1 VVVSL
6 ETLIFM
12 CAKQLADE
20 ETISEE
26 LLFEVYKILRLYF
39 EGKPTVH

>member
-1 VVVSL
+1 MDVPI
-6 ETLIFM
+6 ETLIFL

-20 ETISEE
+20 EVISEE
-26 LLFEVYKILRLYF
+26 LLFELYKILRLYF

>member
-1 VVVSL
+1 MDVPL
-6 ETLIFM
+6 ETLIFL

-20 ETISEE
+20 EAISEE
-26 LLFEVYKILRLYF
+26 LLFEVYKILCLYF